1 MAPKTKRRCIAD
13 ALEDL
18 EPEHLE
24 KFRHQ
29 LLDRKG
35 ESRVRRAMV
44 KDKNYMDLADV
55 LVSTF
60 TEDGA
65 VKVTEEL
72 LKEIGCLGAAKDLVE
87 DVSAQSAKPGSGSTD
102 ADVKDMSAQSA
113 SAHSGSC
120 DGDGDEHFVDKHQL
134 ELINRVGNVA
144 PILDYLLIKKVI
156 QQEMYDEIRKLPTT
170 QKMMREIFS
179 RCLKAGKACKDIFY
193 ESLEKNERFLIDDL
207 KNKK

>member
-1 MAPKTKRRCIAD
+1 MAPKTKRKCIAD

-18 EPEHLE
+18 EPEQLE

-29 LLDRKG
+29 LVDRKG

-44 KDKNYMDLADV
+44 KDKSFLDIASV

-120 DGDGDEHFVDKHQL
+120 DGDEHFVDKHQL

-170 QKMMREIFS
+170 QRMMREIFS
-179 RCLKAGKACKDIFY
+179 GCLKAGKACKDIFY

>member
-1 MAPKTKRRCIAD
+1 MAPKTKRKCIAD

-18 EPEHLE
+18 EPEQLE

-29 LLDRKG
+29 LLDRKR

-44 KDKNYMDLADV
+44 KDKNYMDLASV

-72 LKEIGCLGAAKDLVE
+72 LKEIGCHDVAKDLVE
-87 DVSAQSAKPGSGSTD
+87 DVSAQSGGNGGATGGGSM
-102 ADVKDMSAQSA
+102 ADEV
-113 SAHSGSC
+113 
-120 DGDGDEHFVDKHQL
+120 HFVDKHQL
-134 ELINRVGNVA
+134 ELIDKVSNAA
-144 PILDYLLIKKVI
+144 PILDYLLFKKVI

-170 QKMMREIFS
+170 QRMMREIFS
-179 RCLKAGKACKDIFY
+179 GCLKAGKHCKDIFY
-193 ESLEKNERFLIDDL
+193 ESLEKNERYLIDDL

>member
-1 MAPKTKRRCIAD
+1 MAPKTKRKCIAD

-18 EPEHLE
+18 EPEQLE

-29 LLDRKG
+29 LLDRKR

-72 LKEIGCLGAAKDLVE
+72 LKEIGCHGAAKDLGKYIYIDLMQNE
-87 DVSAQSAKPGSGSTD
+87 RQFYMHNFFIFTFTFERLNKDPDLQSA
-102 ADVKDMSAQSA
+102 
-113 SAHSGSC
+113 
-120 DGDGDEHFVDKHQL
+120 
-134 ELINRVGNVA
+134 
-144 PILDYLLIKKVI
+144 
-156 QQEMYDEIRKLPTT
+156 
-170 QKMMREIFS
+170 FS
-179 RCLKAGKACKDIFY
+179 RILFYLFNNSTKTLMLQAKAKIVLY
-193 ESLEKNERFLIDDL
+193 IS
-207 KNKK
+207 KKTTDWVLHLVS

>member
-1 MAPKTKRRCIAD
+1 MATKTKKAKRKCIAD

-18 EPEHLE
+18 KPEQLE

-44 KDKNYMDLADV
+44 NNKSFLDIASV

-72 LKEIGCLGAAKDLVE
+72 LKEIGCHDVAKELVE
-87 DVSAQSAKPGSGSTD
+87 DVSAQSGNNE
-102 ADVKDMSAQSA
+102 V
-113 SAHSGSC
+113 
-120 DGDGDEHFVDKHQL
+120 HFVDKHQL
-134 ELINRVGNVA
+134 ELTNRVSNAA
-144 PILDYLLIKKVI
+144 PILDDLLVKKVI

-179 RCLKAGKACKDIFY
+179 GCLKAGKPCKDIFY
-193 ESLEKNERFLIDDL
+193 ESLVKNERFLIDDL